1 MKNNPDK
8 FESTGDWSQWHHPD
22 VPLRLGVSSCL
33 LGNEVR
39 YNGGHSRNRFVVE
52 NLGQWFDWEAVCPEV
67 EIGMGI
73 PRPTIRLES
82 GGDNVRLVCPDT
94 GEDFTQR
101 MSRYSGKR
109 VRELKK
115 SAGLDGYIVKS
126 RSPSCGMERIR
137 VYGDANVKRR
147 DGVGR
152 FTEVLMELWPTL
164 PVEEEGRL
172 NDAKI
177 RETFIERVFCRN
189 RWRTMAKTGLSRKK
203 LIAFHTAH
211 KMLLR
216 AHNEAGYR
224 RLGKLVASAGQIPDQ
239 KLFKDYELM
248 FSETLKTAATV
259 KKHRNVLSHAQGYLK
274 KIIDSGEKKEISTA
288 IEDYAAGLLPLIV
301 PLTLLR
307 FNIRKHGVD
316 YLNGQL
322 YFDPHPKELMLRNHV

>member
-1 MKNNPDK
+1 MTDK
-8 FESTGDWSQWHHPD
+8 QAGTKTTGDWSQWHHPD

-39 YNGGHSRNRFVVE
+39 YNGGHSRNKFVVE
-52 NLGQWFDWEAVCPEV
+52 DLGRWFDWEPVCPEV
-67 EIGMGI
+67 DIGMGT
-73 PRPTIRLES
+73 PRPTIRLETGA
-82 GGDNVRLVCPDT
+82 GGVHLVAPST
-94 GEDFTQR
+94 GEDFTRR
-101 MSRYSGKR
+101 MSVYAGKR
-109 VRELKK
+109 VRALKK
-115 SAGLDGYIVKS
+115 LDLDGYVVKS

-177 RETFIERVFCRN
+177 RENFIERVFSRN
-189 RWRTMAKTGLSRKK
+189 RWRTMVKAGLSRKR

-224 RLGKLVASAGQIPDQ
+224 RLGKLVASAGRIPDRQ
-239 KLFKDYELM
+239 LYTDYEIM
-248 FSETLKTAATV
+248 FGATLKTAATV
-259 KKHRNVLSHAQGYLK
+259 KKHRNVLEHARGYLK
-274 KIIDSGEKKEISTA
+274 RVLDSAEKKEISTA
-288 IEDYAAGLLPLIV
+288 IDDYAAGLLPLIV